1 MSADL
6 QWMIV
11 RNHSCFLLKNQ
22 GATFSKEPLNLTG
35 RNAFK
40 HCGLVNKKSIGVTP
54 EPSGKGVVLTIK
66 KKKYANKPSKVTSKV
81 TLARDSRRTIKT
93 IKNLCGKNYY
103 RQDLEDA
110 AVRRACAIL
119 RSQRTGTG
127 VQKNRTRRKRN

>member
-1 MSADL
+1 MSG
-6 QWMIV
+6 I
-11 RNHSCFLLKNQ
+11 CFL
-22 GATFSKEPLNLTG
+22 AD
-35 RNAFK
+35 
-40 HCGLVNKKSIGVTP
+40 
-54 EPSGKGVVLTIK
+54 
-66 KKKYANKPSKVTSKV
+66 ANKPSKVTSKV